1 MKKNSIIWLI
11 ICVREKIDNI
21 LSMRTEYKKAKK
33 IAASQQID
41 WYEMQIKHLLKTYKN
56 IEYELQ
62 ELYNNN
68 NNNDIK

>member
-1 MKKNSIIWLI
+1 MKKSDIIWLI

-33 IAASQQID
+33 IAATQQID

-62 ELYNNN
+62 KFYNNN
-68 NNNDIK
+68 NNSDI